1 MNENEAETSVEADW
15 DAEIDARVKDIEED
29 RVELVSADEVIER
42 ARAKLAF
49 RRDEIKSFGRMHA
62 E

>member
-15 DAEIDARVKDIEED
+15 DAEIDARVKDIEGD
-29 RVELVSADEVIER
+29 GVELVSADEVIER
-42 ARAKLAF
+42 VRARLGH
-49 RRDEIKSFGRMHA
+49 RHDEIKSFGRMHA

>member
-1 MNENEAETSVEADW
+1 MREGDDETSAEAEW
-15 DAEIDARVKDIEED
+15 DTEIDAREQDIEEGK
-29 RVELVSADEVIER
+29 VKLVSADEAIARV
-42 ARAKLAF
+42 RAKLAF

>member
-29 RVELVSADEVIER
+29 RVELVIR
-42 ARAKLAF
+42 
-49 RRDEIKSFGRMHA
+49 
-62 E
+62 